1 MHPVTASRSTTW
13 AWRPCPRTSRAAPA
27 CACTPPPCAAAT
39 VSARSKD
46 CQEGLT
52 RDVANASPSPASSPQ
67 SPSRPHSRRRGA
79 RTEAWTKSKQT
90 RVRPAAPAPAPASVH
105 PACHP
110 RACQTLRVLRLCS
123 RRPSLDPTRCGASA
137 RVPSLDP
144 TTTECGIGLM
154 VCAEVR
160 LPNRKFCLQA
170 RGGTLRH
177 GGGWVVGERSNKT
190 TIKYYLIYILHIF
203 RVVSIPIH
211 SNKDPFR
218 ERALPQKTGLALR

>member
-90 RVRPAAPAPAPASVH
+90 RVRPAAPAPSSASSCPARR
-105 PACHP
+105 P
-110 RACQTLRVLRLCS
+110 RAYQTS
-123 RRPSLDPTRCGASA
+123 PSRPSAC
-137 RVPSLDP
+137 
-144 TTTECGIGLM
+144 LM
-154 VCAEVR
+154 VFAENCLLANR
-160 LPNRKFCLQA
+160 CFGCKRRGAYCPRKFL
-170 RGGTLRH
+170 GG
-177 GGGWVVGERSNKT
+177 VVETDES
-190 TIKYYLIYILHIF
+190 YI
-203 RVVSIPIH
+203 
-211 SNKDPFR
+211 
-218 ERALPQKTGLALR
+218 Q